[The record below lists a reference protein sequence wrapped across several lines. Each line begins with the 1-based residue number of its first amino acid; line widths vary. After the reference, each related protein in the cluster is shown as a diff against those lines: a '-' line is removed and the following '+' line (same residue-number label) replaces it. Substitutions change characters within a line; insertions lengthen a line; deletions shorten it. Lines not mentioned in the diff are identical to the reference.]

1 MCMCTQREK
10 IIRNMEQNIRAKE
23 AKVKKKKK
31 TITGE
36 NKKLKQ
42 KQKALAKADKDASAV
57 SKTKHDLETQKN
69 KLLEDKKAHWR
80 RGDEVEREIETTID
94 TINNAKR
101 TIFRTCPRD
110 IANGLEHVQTFVKN
124 KKLTGAHGPLFELFK
139 VKNPKFRTAV
149 ETIAHNSLFN
159 YVVDT
164 DQLAARLITELE
176 KRFMGRVTFMPLN
189 KLKKRN
195 FTYPPK
201 AAGVIPLVSRLAYD
215 AKYEDAVMQVTPRLA

>member
-1 MCMCTQREK
+1 MCTQREK

-57 SKTKHDLETQKN
+57 SKTKHELETQKN

-80 RGDEVEREIETTID
+80 RGDEVEREIKTTID

-110 IANGLEHVQTFVKN
+110 IANGLEHVQTFVK
-124 KKLTGAHGPLFELFK
+124 T
-139 VKNPKFRTAV
+139 KN
-149 ETIAHNSLFN
+149 
-159 YVVDT
+159 
-164 DQLAARLITELE
+164 
-176 KRFMGRVTFMPLN
+176 
-189 KLKKRN
+189 
-195 FTYPPK
+195 
-201 AAGVIPLVSRLAYD
+201 
-215 AKYEDAVMQVTPRLA
+215 